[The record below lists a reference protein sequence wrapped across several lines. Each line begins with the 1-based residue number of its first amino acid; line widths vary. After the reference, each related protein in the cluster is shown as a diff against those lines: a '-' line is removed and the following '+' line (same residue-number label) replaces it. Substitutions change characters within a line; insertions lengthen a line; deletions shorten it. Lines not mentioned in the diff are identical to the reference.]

1 MYITV
6 NLDEEFSKQMG
17 EYIKDKLPEMIKQ
30 ELFENEYR
38 LRELINQC
46 VKGHIK
52 VMINDITKENEFRT
66 FLRDRIMEYMGM
78 NGDNNEHI

>member
-66 FLRDRIMEYMGM
+66 FLRDRIMQYMGM
-78 NGDNNEHI
+78 NEANNDR